1 MLVWNP
7 PFDARAVDDI
17 TDAIIDFFRT
27 SLKVNISRGGI
38 KACHMY
44 MGNYGKN
51 MPTII
56 CKFVY
61 FDNKHAVYKARR
73 NLKYQKNILNKR
85 NIYITER
92 LPEQEAIIKKAAN
105 DMDLITTT
113 HNCIVSVLVHD
124 EKRRGE
130 TKFMRVDAVDELQTI
145 NAVKRK
151 KRIYTDSRHDNNE
164 RESPANKKPTH

>member
-7 PFDARAVDDI
+7 PFDAREVDDV
-17 TDAIIDFFRT
+17 TDEIIDFFRT
-27 SLKVNISRGGI
+27 SLKINISRGGI

-44 MGNYGKN
+44 MGNYGNN

-61 FDNKHAVYKARR
+61 FDDKYAVYKARR
-73 NLKYQKNILNKR
+73 NLKYKKNILHKR

-105 DMDLITTT
+105 DMVLITTP
-113 HNCIVSVLVHD
+113 HNCIVSVLVQ
-124 EKRRGE
+124 R
-130 TKFMRVDAVDELQTI
+130 
-145 NAVKRK
+145 
-151 KRIYTDSRHDNNE
+151 
-164 RESPANKKPTH
+164 NKVYAG